1 MRAEPP
7 PSFVDLLTRTGLA
20 TDAELRRAA
29 PRARR
34 LARGLPLFESVWV
47 DALVQG
53 RVLTPFQASEI
64 NAGRGRRLR
73 LGPYVLCEPLP
84 WPDYVASYRARRAD
98 TGQPVRLAVIE
109 PGESD
114 AEEILSRL
122 EALAAARKR
131 LSRRQLAPVADV
143 GMEDGRIWAASD
155 WVPGR
160 PASEWLVRLGRFP
173 CPAVLHV
180 AREMLA
186 AMVALERA
194 GFCHGDVS
202 AGGMILSEE
211 GGVTLLQPGLRAIV
225 RPQEGYAQTGLRPD
239 AYDYLAPERIA
250 AGSPPDRAADLY
262 ACACVWWH
270 LLCGRPPLA
279 GGDALTKLRSAEAAR
294 VPDLL
299 GLAPETP
306 RELAGAVADC
316 LRRDPAERPES
327 AKHLR
332 ARVGSPD
339 RAGQRALARL
349 LAIDRGLPR
358 GLAGLALV
366 IRRAG
371 RNPGLPLAAAV
382 ALVAVLGLWLLWRD
396 GRPRYMPSRSEK
408 TAQQR
413 PEDKSPTAEGD
424 SPIFAAR
431 KSGQSPENDSPAAEG
446 DSPIFA
452 ARKSGQSPSRFS
464 DADAPVVPAHYEA
477 PAEMATGPS
486 DLVLGREGPVQI
498 DSLRPEPGQRVCGPP
513 GGRAVVLVPPEG
525 LSIDQED
532 VRFERIDFVGHA
544 ATAATGAEAAL
555 VRLRAGRAVFQG
567 CTFRASAGGASA
579 AAVRWTH
586 PPDPAV
592 ADVTLSSGRL
602 RFRDCVVY
610 GLGAAVECRTLGARG
625 VELTNVLHAASGPLV
640 RLDHCPE
647 PDDPVRLSLARVTL
661 REAGPVLECRYE
673 HAAEPAGEIV
683 VEALRCV
690 LAPRAKTPLLLF
702 DGPRAPG
709 ALLGNLRWEGQGS
722 LVVPETPVAAWR
734 GPDGRPRLLDEAEVS
749 IAGLVRSRV
758 EFTGRTS
765 PAAAES
771 LAVRWQAPLATSGPP
786 GIDPSLLPGQ

>member
-7 PSFVDLLTRTGLA
+7 PSFVELLSRTGLA
-20 TDAELRRAA
+20 TEADLRRAA

-53 RVLTPFQASEI
+53 RVLSPFQAGEI
-64 NAGRGRRLR
+64 NAGRGPRLR

-98 TGQPVRLAVIE
+98 TGRAVRLAVIE
-109 PGESD
+109 ASGPD
-114 AEEILSRL
+114 AEGMLARL
-122 EALAAARKR
+122 EALAGARKR
-131 LSRRQLAPVADV
+131 LSRRQLAPVTDV
-143 GMEDGRIWAASD
+143 GMEDGRIWASSD
-155 WVPGR
+155 WVDGL
-160 PASEWLVRLGRFP
+160 PASQWVLRLGRFP
-173 CPAVLHV
+173 RPAALHV

-194 GFCHGDVS
+194 GIPHGDVS
-202 AGGMILSEE
+202 TGGLILSED
-211 GGVTLLQPGLRAIV
+211 GGATLLQPGLRAIV
-225 RPQEGYAQTGLRPD
+225 RPREGYAQAGLRPD

-250 AGSPPDRAADLY
+250 AGSRPDRAADLY

-270 LLCGRPPLA
+270 LLCGRPPLP

-299 GLAPETP
+299 ELAPETP

-327 AKHLR
+327 ANALR
-332 ARVGSPD
+332 ARLGSPD
-339 RAGQRALARL
+339 RAGQRALSRL
-349 LAIDRGLPR
+349 LAVDRGLPR
-358 GLAGLALV
+358 GLAGPARV

-382 ALVAVLGLWLLWRD
+382 AVVAALGLWLLWRD
-396 GRPRYMPSRSEK
+396 GRRQHTPIGPEK
-408 TAQQR
+408 IAQHR
-413 PEDKSPTAEGD
+413 LEEESPTAQGD

-431 KSGQSPENDSPAAEG
+431 KLGQPPRNDSPTAQG

-452 ARKSGQSPSRFS
+452 ARKLGQSPDRFE
-464 DADAPVVPAHYEA
+464 ADAPVVPTNYEA
-477 PAEMATGPS
+477 PAETAASPS
-486 DLVLGREGPVQI
+486 DLVLGREGAVQI

-513 GGRAVVLVPPEG
+513 GGRAVVLVPPDG
-525 LSIDQED
+525 LSIDQEAI
-532 VRFERIDFVGHA
+532 RFERIDFIGDA
-544 ATAATGAEAAL
+544 AAGQEAAL
-555 VRLRAGRAVFQG
+555 VRLRAGRAAFQS
-567 CTFRASAGGASA
+567 CTFRASGQRASA

-602 RFRDCVVY
+602 AFRDCVVY
-610 GLGAAVECRTLGARG
+610 GLGAAVECRTLGARA

-647 PDDPVRLSLARVTL
+647 PDEPVRLRLAQVTL

-690 LAPRAKTPLLLF
+690 LAPGAKTPLLLF

-722 LVVPETPVAAWR
+722 LVVPETPVAVWR
-734 GPDGRPRLLDEAEVS
+734 GPDGCPRMLDEAEVS

-758 EFTGRTS
+758 EFAGQTS

-786 GIDPSLLPGQ
+786 GIDPPLLPGE